1 MIWSFVLAAV
11 GIAGIYLAGKKSKWG
26 WGLGLAAQ
34 VLWVVF
40 ALTTTQ
46 YGFILTAVAYG
57 AVYGKNL
64 WQWHREES
72 KVGSDGLPNAE
83 RLEAARRHREGV
95 AGPLTSSEREAVE
108 NWVEDKRKERSTLES
123 CYDEPLGN
131 DGLTAS
137 ERKEYADR
145 YAAGPG
151 RGLDDKGRESLR
163 RFRERHNEQ
172 SKRNPTQ

>member
-11 GIAGIYLAGKKSKWG
+11 GIAGIYLAGRKSKWG

-40 ALTTTQ
+40 ALTTAQ

-64 WQWHREES
+64 WQWHKEDAR
-72 KVGSDGLPNAE
+72 KKGSAWVIPNGGDGIRPSGTITVNGAE
-83 RLEAARRHREGV
+83 HDV
-95 AGPLTSSEREAVE
+95 ADLWSRG
-108 NWVEDKRKERSTLES
+108 KSTLET
-123 CYDEPLGN
+123 CYDKPLGN
-131 DGLTAS
+131 DGLTDA
-137 ERKEYADR
+137 ERTEYADR

-163 RFRERHNEQ
+163 KIRERLNDQ
-172 SKRNPTQ
+172 LKRDQYPGE

>member
-26 WGLGLAAQ
+26 WALGLAAQ
-34 VLWVVF
+34 VLWLIFAVVT
-40 ALTTTQ
+40 AQ

-64 WQWHREES
+64 WQWHREET
-72 KVGSDGLPNAE
+72 KRGSDGLTDSE
-83 RLEAARRHREGV
+83 RLAAARRHREQI
-95 AGPLTSSEREAVE
+95 AGPLSPSEAEALKKWLE
-108 NWVEDKRKERSTLES
+108 NKRKERSTLEN
-123 CYDEPLGN
+123 CFDDEPIGN
-131 DGLTAS
+131 DGLTDA

-145 YAAGPG
+145 YAEGPG

-163 RFRERHNEQ
+163 RLRERHNAQ
-172 SKRNPTQ
+172 R

>member
-11 GIAGIYLAGKKSKWG
+11 GIAGIYLAGRRSKWG

-34 VLWVVF
+34 VLWLVF
-40 ALTTTQ
+40 AVVTAQ

-64 WQWHREES
+64 WQWHREERPS
-72 KVGSDGLPNAE
+72 THLSAE
-83 RLEAARRHREGV
+83 
-95 AGPLTSSEREAVE
+95 
-108 NWVEDKRKERSTLES
+108 KSTLES

-131 DGLTAS
+131 DGLTDE

-145 YAAGPG
+145 YAEGPG

-163 RFRERHNEQ
+163 KLRERHNDQ
-172 SKRNPTQ
+172 SKRDQPRGR

>member
-40 ALTTTQ
+40 ALTTAQ
-46 YGFILTAVAYG
+46 YGFILTAIAYG

-64 WQWHREES
+64 WQWHREE
-72 KVGSDGLPNAE
+72 GSAPKPAKRANDDDVIVLQSGAP
-83 RLEAARRHREGV
+83 
-95 AGPLTSSEREAVE
+95 AGPNFSQGGMVINGEYVKFSDLDFPGTLG
-108 NWVEDKRKERSTLES
+108 KSTLES

-131 DGLTAS
+131 DGLTDA

-163 RFRERHNEQ
+163 KMRERRNDQ
-172 SKRNPTQ
+172 S

>member
-11 GIAGIYLAGKKSKWG
+11 GIAGIYLAGRKSKWG

-34 VLWVVF
+34 VLWLVF
-40 ALTTTQ
+40 AVVTAQ

-64 WQWHREES
+64 WQWHREDS
-72 KVGSDGLPNAE
+72 PTTHYSAE
-83 RLEAARRHREGV
+83 
-95 AGPLTSSEREAVE
+95 
-108 NWVEDKRKERSTLES
+108 KSTLES
-123 CYDEPLGN
+123 CYDN
-131 DGLTAS
+131 DGLTDA
-137 ERKEYADR
+137 ERREYAVR

-163 RFRERHNEQ
+163 RIRERRNDQ
-172 SKRNPTQ
+172 SKRDQPTRE

>member
-34 VLWVVF
+34 VLWLVF
-40 ALTTTQ
+40 AITTAQ

-64 WQWHREES
+64 WQWHREEP
-72 KVGSDGLPNAE
+72 KVGSDGL
-83 RLEAARRHREGV
+83 
-95 AGPLTSSEREAVE
+95 TSSERLRTE
-108 NWVEDKRKERSTLES
+108 KSTLEI

-131 DGLTAS
+131 DGLTAA
-137 ERKEYADR
+137 ERREYADR
-145 YAAGPG
+145 YAEGPG

-163 RFRERHNEQ
+163 RLRERHNEQ
-172 SKRNPTQ
+172 SKRNPAQ

>member
-34 VLWVVF
+34 VLWLVF
-40 ALTTTQ
+40 AVVTAQ

-72 KVGSDGLPNAE
+72 KRGSDGLTDSE
-83 RLEAARRHREGV
+83 RLEAARRHREKV
-95 AGPLTSSEREAVE
+95 AGPLSPSEAEALKKWLE
-108 NWVEDKRKERSTLES
+108 NKRKERSTLEN
-123 CYDEPLGN
+123 CFDDEPIGN
-131 DGLTAS
+131 DGLTDA

-163 RFRERHNEQ
+163 RLRERHNAH
-172 SKRNPTQ
+172 R

>member
-34 VLWVVF
+34 VMWLIFAVVT
-40 ALTTTQ
+40 AQ

-72 KVGSDGLPNAE
+72 KVGSDVLTNSE
-83 RLEAARRHREGV
+83 RLRTE
-95 AGPLTSSEREAVE
+95 
-108 NWVEDKRKERSTLES
+108 KSTLES

-131 DGLTAS
+131 DGLTAA

-145 YAAGPG
+145 YAEGPG

-163 RFRERHNEQ
+163 RLRERHNAQ
-172 SKRNPTQ
+172 R